1 MTVKELFQS
10 VDFKKIAAEMS
21 DEDWD
26 LNNNKTM
33 TEAERQKRK
42 QDLTEHIFKCFI
54 QMMQVD
60 PVVDKKKVV
69 FCSWYVDI
77 NNPEN
82 SYMHSSLLQLDDILI
97 KGIYESS
104 YDEAIDEYISP
115 EKYEQNYIQKYAFE
129 FDPWDRILGYQVAQ
143 ASILRYGM
151 EKVSKA
157 IYDEMTFFG
166 YDMKSAEAKSEKE
179 MNTILKAAE
188 DIKSNPQEG
197 IPAEKVFSDLY
208 ERFGITPPTKE
219 EREQRRKRMIDELR
233 INQAEENLL
242 LMEIQKEYRN

>member
-42 QDLTEHIFKCFI
+42 QDLTDYIFKCFI
-54 QMMQVD
+54 QMMQVE
-60 PVVDKKKVV
+60 PVIDKKKVV
-69 FCSWYVDI
+69 FCSWHVDI

-82 SYMHSSLLQLDDILI
+82 SYMHSSLLQLDDILT
-97 KGIYESS
+97 KKIYESS
-104 YDEAIDEYISP
+104 YGEDKYMSP
-115 EKYEQNYIQKYAFE
+115 EEHEQNYIQKYAFE
-129 FDPWDRILGYQVAQ
+129 FDPWNRILGYQVAN
-143 ASILRYGM
+143 ASILRYGID
-151 EKVSKA
+151 KVSKA

-166 YDMKSAEAKSEKE
+166 YDIKSAEAKSEKE

-188 DIKSNPQEG
+188 DIQNNPQEG

-208 ERFGITPPTKE
+208 KRFGVTPPTEKE
-219 EREQRRKRMIDELR
+219 KEQRRRRMLDELR

-242 LMEIQKEYRN
+242 LVEIQKEYRD